1 MKRSPF
7 PRSGRPTEGDRV
19 GGGEDRRKALFSMTG
34 SKMRWRMNWWS
45 IIALKEGESRDRR
58 WWMYRRK
65 KERAEER
72 EEERMEGEERR
83 VLGLCYS
90 RRSKEVENERMT
102 YAHNGWET
110 RDRRWRMSLR
120 RKKQGKLQKRRKN
133 RRWRMRCYFALFNWK
148 RREEVENERMTYAYD
163 LWETSDRRCRMT
175 LKKKNYRE
183 KKERKV
189 KNDVSAPSV
198 T

>member
-45 IIALKEGESRDRR
+45 IIALKEGETRDRR

-102 YAHNGWET
+102 YAHNGWES
-110 RDRRWRMSLR
+110 RVRRWRMSLM
-120 RKKQGKLQKRRKN
+120 RKKQGKLQKGERIEGEECDVILRSLTGKDAKRWRMNEWPTPMIYEKRAIGGVEWLWRRRITERRKN
-133 RRWRMRCYFALFNWK
+133 GRWRM
-148 RREEVENERMTYAYD
+148 
-163 LWETSDRRCRMT
+163 TSPRP
-175 LKKKNYRE
+175 L
-183 KKERKV
+183 
-189 KNDVSAPSV
+189 
-198 T
+198 